1 MNNLELLEILP
12 GTLFFDHFI
21 EQADDDGPELAGGSE
36 RVDELG
42 GRHNS
47 QIHSRI
53 SRGDDNPLS
62 NNWLHQINVPNPSS
76 INWEG
81 EIMTNIEKNAKGDVF
96 LEYINKKRK
105 VAVSW
110 DFLTQVEYNRL
121 FSHLGID
128 FRVNS
133 QNTLYYRVKTLNP
146 NGAMANN
153 TPQIDTMVTYLS
165 GKHVGNIKVYYE
177 EDDMLVGYNNVSLT
191 FIER

>member
-21 EQADDDGPELAGGSE
+21 ERTAPDPSTNSNTSE
-36 RVDELG
+36 QIRELG

-47 QIHSRI
+47 QIHFRTTHTL
-53 SRGDDNPLS
+53 GD
-62 NNWLHQINVPNPSS
+62 NWLHQIDVPNPSS

-81 EIMTNIEKNAKGDVF
+81 EIITNVEKNAKGDVF
-96 LEYINKKRK
+96 LEYVNKKRK

-110 DFLTQVEYNRL
+110 DFLTQVEYNKL

-153 TPQIDTMVTYLS
+153 TPEIDTMVTYLS
-165 GKHVGNIKVYYE
+165 GKHIGNIKMYYE
-177 EDDMLVGYNNVSLT
+177 DDDLLVGYNNVSLT